1 MNTDG
6 IDIWVLGD
14 FGPFSRMGKSIGYL
28 VTIGQSQFLIDCGS
42 PLFSMIG
49 GHGLKDIA
57 GLIITHCHD
66 DHKRWFS
73 DLALFH
79 RYAPDFNKK
88 LFLLAS
94 EDVYDELVK
103 SATTALDRS
112 LSEDSKSIIDIPF
125 DEYVDYQMIGPKAKF
140 KLVTRDLGN
149 GQSQIEVV
157 DNKGNNVGPDKAK
170 IIISDQTG
178 RPRILFKDPDYN
190 EWIEPECFYPYSSEV
205 FYEKDKGHFKG
216 NGFVI
221 EALKAPVWHGIP
233 GIGIRITTDKETVIF
248 TSDTVHDLELWKQ
261 LCTEKRTQ
269 KMNISQKE
277 FDSTQIIYGNIN
289 DYIERIWS
297 EDRYKEATRTFN
309 DDAVVVQDVSA
320 RKSIVHTDYVRLK
333 HTMLQKDRAILTHCP
348 DRITSE
354 WVLCYSDK
362 IFKIKGNKFYEVVD
376 GKVYPMNADIYHK
389 EEGKY
394 YVGYRNENGK
404 YQAYDHNGLLQLPL
418 NGEEEGYDPG
428 KPVFKVD
435 VYEDISGKY
444 FPILVDLHSM
454 YFERSDGKVE
464 IIKFNEKGSSG
475 KVVENYRDK
484 LLEKD

>member
-1 MNTDG
+1 MSNISAFQMKTDG

-28 VTIGQSQFLIDCGS
+28 VTIGQSKFLIDCGS

-49 GHGLKDIA
+49 GHGLKDIS

-79 RYAPDFNKK
+79 RYAPDFNRN

-94 EDVYDELVK
+94 EDVNEELIK

-112 LSEDSKSIIDIPF
+112 LSTDSKSIIDIPF

-140 KLVTRDLGN
+140 KLITRDMGD
-149 GQSQIEVV
+149 GQSQKEVV
-157 DNKGNNVGPDKAK
+157 DSKGNVVGPDKAK
-170 IIISDQTG
+170 IVISDQTG
-178 RPRILFKDPDYN
+178 RPRILFKDPAYN
-190 EWIEPECFYPYSSEV
+190 EWIEPESFYPYSSDV
-205 FYEKDKGHFKG
+205 FYEKDKGQYSG
-216 NGFVI
+216 DGFVI

-233 GIGIRITTDKETVIF
+233 GIGIRIVTDNEAVIF

-261 LCTEKRTQ
+261 LCTEKRPQ
-269 KMNISQKE
+269 KMNIPNEDFESAQV
-277 FDSTQIIYGNIN
+277 IHGNIN

-297 EDRYKEATRTFN
+297 EERYNEAIHTFKN
-309 DDAVVVQDVSA
+309 DAVVIQDVSA
-320 RKSIVHTDYVRLK
+320 KKSIVHTDYVRLN
-333 HTMLQKDRAILTHCP
+333 HTLLQKDKAILTHCP

-354 WVLCYSDK
+354 WALCYSDK
-362 IFKIKGNKFYEVVD
+362 IFKIKGTKFYEVVD

-404 YQAYDHNGLLQLPL
+404 YQVYENNGLLQLPL
-418 NGEEEGYDPG
+418 NGEEEGYNPG
-428 KPVFKVD
+428 KPVFKLD
-435 VYEDISGKY
+435 VYEDT
-444 FPILVDLHSM
+444 
-454 YFERSDGKVE
+454 
-464 IIKFNEKGSSG
+464 G

-484 LLEKD
+484 LLKKDK